1 MVGPCV
7 EMVSVTVVAF
17 VVAFGLKLHWAA
29 SGRPVQEYD
38 TGRTVDEFPPVVT
51 TNPFELVTVR
61 STGLLVWPCRTAN
74 VPPDMLLLRLKVSD
88 VPSSA
93 CASPKLGAA

>member
-17 VVAFGLKLHWAA
+17 VVAFGLKLHWEA

-38 TGRTVDEFPPVVT
+38 TGRTVDELPPTVT
-51 TNPFELVTVR
+51 TNPFELVTE
-61 STGLLVWPCRTAN
+61 G
-74 VPPDMLLLRLKVSD
+74 PPGCWFGPAGR
-88 VPSSA
+88 PA
-93 CASPKLGAA
+93 FRQIHYC